1 MKKIYIWELQVV
13 RNSKWHLGSKL
24 EKRNKIWLCR
34 LLSSEFSASGDEAV
48 PLPPGAGRAPF
59 TGRFTPWSQGRTEEG
74 QRVPPAPAVSP
85 VTLTQGNHW
94 AKVSHPGAGS
104 PWPLHALVLYVL
116 I

>member
-48 PLPPGAGRAPF
+48 PLSPGAGRAPF
-59 TGRFTPWSQGRTEEG
+59 TREIYSLVSGADRGGTEG
-74 QRVPPAPAVSP
+74 PSCTSCVS
-85 VTLTQGNHW
+85 
-94 AKVSHPGAGS
+94 SHFNS
-104 PWPLHALVLYVL
+104 R
-116 I
+116 